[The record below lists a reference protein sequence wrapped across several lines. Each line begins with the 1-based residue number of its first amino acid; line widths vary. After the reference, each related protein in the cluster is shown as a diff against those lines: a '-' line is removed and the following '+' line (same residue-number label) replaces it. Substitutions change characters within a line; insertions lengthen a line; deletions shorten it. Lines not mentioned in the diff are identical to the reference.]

1 MTEDD
6 KEVLETYRKC
16 KRTRKTKLDF
26 SKKLAVTSIGIFIY
40 GVLFASASWIVYRVI
55 PTEILTATTAQLG
68 VIGGGYLT
76 KAGFENYRKIG
87 ADNSLE
93 GSESI

>member
-1 MTEDD
+1 MDD
-6 KEVLETYRKC
+6 KRIAELE
-16 KRTRKTKLDF
+16 KTLNSLKSEKGEKPKMDF
-26 SKKLAVTSIGIFIY
+26 SKKLAITSVGIFIY
-40 GVLFASASWIVYRVI
+40 GILFASASWIVYRAI

-87 ADNSLE
+87 SCE
-93 GSESI
+93 V